1 MKLALAISFAA
12 AAVARAADPV
22 NVLLC
27 IEAYCPGCQQFTV
40 DDLIPTYEALGSDV
54 MNVTVV
60 PFGNAHITDEDAR
73 TMTCQHGED
82 ECSGNSY
89 EQCAISL
96 YPDPTDH
103 LSYIGC
109 FDKISGVMA
118 VDKAFET
125 CATQQGLDWDGIS
138 ACHDDA
144 DQSWELQVA
153 AAAATPA
160 DHTYVPWVVVN
171 GEQYDLDVET
181 DFLGFICDAYTGDK
195 PAACSGKVAKKTLRC
210 ENK

>member
-1 MKLALAISFAA
+1 MFLDSPLIVRSVCAGSHPTTTHHPPPAYPSQMKLALAISFAA

-144 DQSWELQVA
+144 DQSWELQVSFSSVCLK
-153 AAAATPA
+153 ATIMA
-160 DHTYVPWVVVN
+160 T
-171 GEQYDLDVET
+171 
-181 DFLGFICDAYTGDK
+181 
-195 PAACSGKVAKKTLRC
+195 
-210 ENK
+210 